1 MVKLASC
8 WAGLP
13 FHLLYDLIEQT
24 TDPKSLQNW
33 SIATKKNERLHH
45 FVLQTQWRETSVGQ
59 RDFLSEHPQPGR
71 QPLSRTRIGKMSR
84 VLYPDRRL
92 LRPTLAEYIERLTL
106 DFHFTSDS
114 VRFQVLQP
122 CYEDVENGL
131 EALIPRLT
139 RVSEITFN
147 GSLYTGLF
155 KQLATIKSDKLRI
168 LRLRDRFP
176 EFSLWRTERP
186 KLTDDDL
193 AVKFVEL
200 AAFKSLRVLEI
211 RELQHI
217 EGMHLAN
224 AVHELKH
231 LEKLHVEA
239 ASDIGPRRMTRL
251 VPESWVGYG
260 ESLRNTMSPLG
271 FFMSGIFPGVKE
283 DRPVVSC
290 KLPRTLRSLALV
302 DGYAR

>member
-1 MVKLASC
+1 M
-8 WAGLP
+8 
-13 FHLLYDLIEQT
+13 
-24 TDPKSLQNW
+24 
-33 SIATKKNERLHH
+33 
-45 FVLQTQWRETSVGQ
+45 
-59 RDFLSEHPQPGR
+59 SEHPQPGR

-92 LRPTLAEYIERLTL
+92 LRPTLAGYIERLTL

-139 RVSEITFN
+139 RVSEITFK

-155 KQLATIKSDKLRI
+155 KQLVTIKTDKLRV

-193 AVKFVEL
+193 AVKFVQL

-283 DRPVVSC
+283 DRPVVRC
-290 KLPRTLRSLALV
+290 MLPQTLRSLSLV